1 MSSSSSPEGPG
12 SVSGAPYRYCVEEA
26 PEGILEALAPY
37 RDGSATAADPGRQAA
52 VE

>member
-12 SVSGAPYRYCVEEA
+12 SVSGAPHHYCLEEA
-26 PEGILEALAPY
+26 PEGILEALAAF
-37 RDGSATAADPGRQAA
+37 RDGSAPAADPGRQAA